1 MKPFAISTAA
11 LQAPAKINLTLDI
24 LGRRPEGYHEIASVM
39 QAISLADRVTIAR
52 APDGA
57 GISLTVSGP
66 EAAGVPTDERN
77 IAWRAAEAFGATDVA
92 IHIEKNIPSQAGLG
106 GGSSDAAATLLA
118 LNQLFD
124 RKYPR
129 AKLAEIGASLGA
141 DIPFFLYGGI
151 AKVAG
156 IGEQVSPI
164 APFPRFAL
172 VIVKPPVGVSTANAY
187 RLLDELPNRESA
199 HATARWPNAGF
210 SNDFEQIIYSHN
222 PQIARAREALRE
234 AGAKRIL
241 LCGSGSAVF
250 GTTGDPD
257 QVATRVEAAGV
268 GKVFTA
274 HTLGRDGQ

>member
-151 AKVAG
+151 ARVGG

-172 VIVKPPVGVSTANAY
+172 VIVKPPVGVSTADAY
-187 RLLDELPNRESA
+187 RLLDDLPGRESA
-199 HATARWPNAGF
+199 NATSRWPLGGF
-210 SNDFEQIIYSHN
+210 ANDFEPAIY
-222 PQIARAREALRE
+222 ARYPEVAAARDGLRA
-234 AGAKRIL
+234 AGAEDVH

-250 GTTGDPD
+250 GTTDDPD
-257 QVATRVEAAGV
+257 QVATGVEAAGV
-268 GKVFTA
+268 GKAFTA
-274 HTLGRDGQ
+274 HTLGREEQ